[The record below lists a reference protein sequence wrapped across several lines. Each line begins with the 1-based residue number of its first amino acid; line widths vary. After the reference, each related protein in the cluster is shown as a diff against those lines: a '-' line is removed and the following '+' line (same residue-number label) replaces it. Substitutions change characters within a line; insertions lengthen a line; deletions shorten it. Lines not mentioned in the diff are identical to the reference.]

1 MNKEQ
6 TPGVIFLKK
15 THFPLDKLIFFI
27 FAVENKQEK
36 YVIASNTD
44 IV

>member
-15 THFPLDKLIFFI
+15 THFPLDKLIFFLYLQSKT
-27 FAVENKQEK
+27 NKK
-36 YVIASNTD
+36 NM
-44 IV
+44 